1 MDLSQVPPLM
11 PAARLS
17 PGMVAMV
24 PDVAAEQLDR
34 IGRSR
39 HRYEAELSLLALC
52 ESLDENMPTEFTS
65 ASADLNT
72 ANILMLVIEH
82 LVQTPSPSVLGL
94 LMVAADLGPVPSR
107 RMAAEAAR
115 QLKAAGVQPPR
126 WAHAAP
132 LKMLRAW
139 GHGDRVPDE
148 HSLGVVFSYGHR
160 EHGFVVPF
168 AGDDLGFQRLKQV
181 WVQTPELVDQSRAAV
196 RELPR
201 LRSVNYH
208 EELDDTNVLDR
219 LREVLET
226 GPEASTEGRPDFRV
240 RTYLLHLR
248 ARQLA
253 AALGEPDVEASYDL
267 ILADSIERG
276 EHAIPAPAP
285 TGYRIRLT
293 LEGSRPQ
300 TWRRIALGNDVTL
313 LKLHEIVQW
322 AFEWQ
327 NVDLYSFAAHEME
340 DDDPDPV
347 PGARLS
353 YTRLGS
359 LLRRPGTSIAYLYG
373 DRNPWLVTIESED
386 AFVPDPNVKYPRLI
400 EVGGGV
406 PGEPGE
412 ADYVDEVDLRD
423 AGIGSAGTGSR

>member
-1 MDLSQVPPLM
+1 MPPLM

-24 PDVAAEQLDR
+24 PDVAAEQLER

-39 HRYEAELSLLALC
+39 HRYEAELSLLGLC
-52 ESLDENMPTEFTS
+52 ESLDENMPAEFSS

-82 LVQTPSPSVLGL
+82 LVQTPGPTVLGL

-107 RMAAEAAR
+107 QMAAEAAR
-115 QLKAAGVQPPR
+115 QLKAAGVQAPR
-126 WAHAAP
+126 WAQTGP
-132 LKMLRAW
+132 LKVLRAW
-139 GHGDRVPDE
+139 GHGDRIPDE

-181 WVQTPELVDQSRAAV
+181 WVQTPELVDRSRAAV

-219 LREVLET
+219 LRELLET

-253 AALGEPDVEASYDL
+253 AALGEHDVEAYSDL
-267 ILADSIERG
+267 ILADSIARG
-276 EHAIPAPAP
+276 EHAIPAPVP

-293 LEGSRPQ
+293 LEGSRPN
-300 TWRRIALGNDVTL
+300 TWRRVALGNDVTL
-313 LKLHEIVQW
+313 LKMHEIIQW

-327 NVDLYSFAAHEME
+327 NEEFYSFAAHATE
-340 DDDPDPV
+340 DDDPDPI
-347 PGARLS
+347 PYARLS

-359 LLRRPGTSIAYLYG
+359 LLHRPGRSVEYLYG
-373 DRNPWLVTIESED
+373 DRSPWLVTIELED
-386 AFVPDPNVKYPRLI
+386 AFAPDPDVKYPRLI

-412 ADYVDEVDLRD
+412 DDDMDEVDLRD
-423 AGIGSAGTGSR
+423 TGIGSAGAGSR